1 MGISG
6 VATIQKGHGV
16 EGISQLSQKVE
27 SNHGPSTTKVSPDKV
42 SPEKAAEV
50 SADRKEAQTIEQQK
64 LEMIAEAIENF
75 IRSIQRE
82 LRIKVHNDTG
92 RLMVQVISAEDG
104 KVIREIPPEELL
116 NLAAKMEEMVGILF
130 ETAA

>member
-6 VATIQKGHGV
+6 VATIQKTHGV
-16 EGISQLSQKVE
+16 EGVSQVSHKVE
-27 SNHGPSTTKVSPDKV
+27 SNHGPSTTKV

-64 LEMIAEAIENF
+64 LEMIAEATENF
-75 IRSIQRE
+75 IRSIQRD

>member
-6 VATIQKGHGV
+6 VATVQKSQGV
-16 EGISQLSQKVE
+16 NGISHPGQKAQANEPSSAAKVNQPNPPQELSTE
-27 SNHGPSTTKVSPDKV
+27 
-42 SPEKAAEV
+42 
-50 SADRKEAQTIEQQK
+50 RKDV
-64 LEMIAEAIENF
+64 EAIEQKKLEKMAKAMENF
-75 IRSIQRE
+75 IMSIQRD
-82 LRIKVHNDTG
+82 LRIKVHRETG

-130 ETAA
+130 DTAA